1 MGRKRPASRLIT
13 FAGIGA
19 IVAIVGF
26 MVFMQVGA
34 ARNNDFKRSFEGI
47 VVEVNALTQQYQA
60 EEKKW
65 TEDMYDNATM
75 ISIVEKY
82 LPRYQSLIDRA
93 ESMDAPERYTAAQ
106 DFLVKAL
113 EAEKQSNEHFRN
125 YLATGDEA
133 EYKKSSDLLTTSLVY
148 STQADAAIKD
158 AG

>member
-1 MGRKRPASRLIT
+1 MGRKKPAGRIVT
-13 FAGIGA
+13 FVGIGA

-47 VVEVNALTQQYQA
+47 VIEVNALTQQYQA

-65 TEDMYDNATM
+65 VNDQYDNATM
-75 ISIVEKY
+75 ISIVDQY
-82 LPRYQSLIDRA
+82 MPRYQALIDRA
-93 ESMDAPERYTAAQ
+93 EGLDTPERYVAAQ
-106 DFLVKAL
+106 DFLVKAI

-133 EYKKSSDLLTTSLVY
+133 EYERSSDLLSRSLVY
-148 STQADAAIKD
+148 STQADAAIKE